1 MNLQSLQ
8 HICVGDRLVVHNFTY
23 MLTSAPLYITHDTDR
38 ASMPIHCQLDSTR
51 RLQKP
56 LRVSKF
62 EHAPREKGFKP
73 MSLWAAMGL
82 TRRHLPHMCH
92 CLYSQCIAVHF
103 ACVTGAE
110 ANQAPCLW
118 SAQSES
124 PRLDMRLGAGWVG
137 ESLGASVSIGCSG
150 TERSPDTI
158 VLKRPCCC
166 SAKSAL
172 SKHFLPLLCMHS
184 SVFRLLYCFTSAN
197 LWLERQE
204 KYHCDDRF
212 PDTEVLRRP
221 CNLQHGS
228 CAVNALL
235 ATSPPASTQKTKC
248 VCRGKVESQGLNG
261 LL

>member
-1 MNLQSLQ
+1 
-8 HICVGDRLVVHNFTY
+8 
-23 MLTSAPLYITHDTDR
+23 
-38 ASMPIHCQLDSTR
+38 
-51 RLQKP
+51 
-56 LRVSKF
+56 
-62 EHAPREKGFKP
+62 

-92 CLYSQCIAVHF
+92 CLYSHGIAVHF

-172 SKHFLPLLCMHS
+172 SKHFLPLLCMHRS
-184 SVFRLLYCFTSAN
+184 EIRLLYCFTLRIYDWSDRRNIIVMKDLQTQRCLNVPAIGFQILRCQSNLCQFSACQHTESSA
-197 LWLERQE
+197 LLSQQLSVSAEEQLRARVSMG
-204 KYHCDDRF
+204 CSGTDR
-212 PDTEVLRRP
+212 PHATILARRP
-221 CNLQHGS
+221 CCCS
-228 CAVNALL
+228 A
-235 ATSPPASTQKTKC
+235 
-248 VCRGKVESQGLNG
+248 
-261 LL
+261 